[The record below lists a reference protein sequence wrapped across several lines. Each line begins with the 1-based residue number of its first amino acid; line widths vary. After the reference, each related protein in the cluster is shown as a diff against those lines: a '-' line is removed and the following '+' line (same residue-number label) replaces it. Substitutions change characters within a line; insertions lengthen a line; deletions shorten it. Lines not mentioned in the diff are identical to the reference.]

1 MSDHT
6 PDLRAG
12 QPPAVNDAA
21 ADYERL
27 LDLQVLSAW
36 TLDRQRIHTGDERDY
51 GAARATLQAALR
63 AQHVP
68 GDRPWSAR
76 LRARRVEKHLRGLE
90 AASRQAAR
98 HAEGL
103 RTAYADHTR
112 TLAALP
118 EQREAKR
125 RAKEL
130 RKGRGAAAIEGA
142 AAKSL
147 HKSATAF
154 AGQEAG
160 SPAAPEPG
168 QVRGI
173 SDLWQRGA

>member
-1 MSDHT
+1 VTDNL
-6 PDLRAG
+6 PADL
-12 QPPAVNDAA
+12 NST

-27 LDLQVLSAW
+27 LDLQVLSGW
-36 TLDRQRIHTGDERDY
+36 TLDRQRIHTGDEHEY
-51 GAARATLQAALR
+51 AAARAAFQAALR
-63 AQHVP
+63 SQHVP
-68 GDRPWSAR
+68 GDKPWSAR

-118 EQREAKR
+118 EQRQAKQ

-130 RKGRGAAAIEGA
+130 RKGRGQAAIEGA

-147 HKSATAF
+147 HKTAAAF
-154 AGQEAG
+154 GSPESGTAGGQA
-160 SPAAPEPG
+160 PAAPDAG

>member
-1 MSDHT
+1 M
-6 PDLRAG
+6 
-12 QPPAVNDAA
+12 NDA

-36 TLDRQRIHTGDERDY
+36 TLDRQRVHTGDERDY

-130 RKGRGAAAIEGA
+130 RKAGQAAIEGA
-142 AAKSL
+142 TAKSL
-147 HKSATAF
+147 HKTATAAAAF
-154 AGQEAG
+154 GQEQGAG
-160 SPAAPEPG
+160 AAGGQAPAAPDAG